1 MAEWIWV
8 APWATAAALYG
19 LFLAWYLSWRGP
31 MSAAEIETALAKL
44 LASSL
49 EMDGRNQIETLQRFL
64 EADDGRPFYM
74 LNLVRLAAE
83 PIADPETGH
92 MRPARDLM
100 SEYTRVFLPALFAR
114 GGHPAI
120 AARKV
125 GGYFDAWGV
134 EADPGWSIVGY
145 MRYRSRRDL
154 AALVVDPRFSGAH
167 EFKFAAMPQTYSF
180 PTQPQIM
187 TLATPTVWVGLVLAL
202 VAALAHIVLLQAQI
216 A

>member
-83 PIADPETGH
+83 PIADPETGQ

-202 VAALAHIVLLQAQI
+202 AAALAHIVLLQAQI

>member
-1 MAEWIWV
+1 MADWIWV

-74 LNLVRLAAE
+74 LNLVRLAKE
-83 PIADPETGH
+83 PIADQATGQ

-125 GGYFDAWGV
+125 G
-134 EADPGWSIVGY
+134 
-145 MRYRSRRDL
+145 
-154 AALVVDPRFSGAH
+154 
-167 EFKFAAMPQTYSF
+167 
-180 PTQPQIM
+180 
-187 TLATPTVWVGLVLAL
+187 
-202 VAALAHIVLLQAQI
+202 
-216 A
+216 

>member
-74 LNLVRLAAE
+74 LNLVRLAPE
-83 PIADPETGH
+83 PIADPATGQ

-202 VAALAHIVLLQAQI
+202 LAALAHIVLLQAQI